1 MKVKETV
8 LWLTISPSG
17 PRAPTD
23 PIIPL
28 QPYLVRKQTLPKAVY
43 VLLISFFKEFTILY
57 HVMIPSIKQQDLFI
71 PHMKKQKKTRIIAT
85 SAGSKATWKITK
97 KII

>member
-43 VLLISFFKEFTILY
+43 VLLISFFKEFTVLY
-57 HVMIPSIKQQDLFI
+57 HVMIPSIKQQGLQRQGLFT
-71 PHMKKQKKTRIIAT
+71 PHMKKQKRTRMIAT
-85 SAGSKATWKITK
+85 SAGFKATGK
-97 KII
+97 